1 MLSAFFTFG
10 PEVKEAEE
18 RAERASTRAD
28 DDLQLRTRSRNDS
41 LPASCFYGVR
51 QA

>member
-1 MLSAFFTFG
+1 MLLAYFPFG

-18 RAERASTRAD
+18 RAERASTKAD
-28 DDLQLRTRSRNDS
+28 DDLQLRTRSRNGS
-41 LPASCFYGVR
+41 LPVSCFYGVR